1 MSLIKEKEEQTK
13 VIINCGVDLK
23 NEFKDICKKNNLKMT
38 DVLSA
43 TGGTSTDASRHRDLA
58 TSFKASWLH
67 NRDVRQV
74 GPGCPRLGK

>member
-38 DVLSA
+38 DVLRYTIEKIVEKGDIDSVDYRA
-43 TGGTSTDASRHRDLA
+43 
-58 TSFKASWLH
+58 
-67 NRDVRQV
+67 
-74 GPGCPRLGK
+74 